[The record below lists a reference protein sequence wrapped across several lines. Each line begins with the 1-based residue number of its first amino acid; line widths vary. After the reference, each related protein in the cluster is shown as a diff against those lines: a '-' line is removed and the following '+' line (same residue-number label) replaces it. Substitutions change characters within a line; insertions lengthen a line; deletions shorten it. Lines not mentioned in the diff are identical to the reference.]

1 MNKYEMISYYTDN
14 GQELQVQLSED
25 TLWLTAVQI
34 AQLFNV
40 NRPAIVKHIN
50 NIYNS
55 QELGKFGTCSKMEH
69 IGNNGNKYFTNYY
82 NLDVII
88 SVGYRV
94 NSKAGVRFRQWATK
108 ILRAQMQT
116 AYLNYFANNQY
127 NINSL
132 DFRLTQIEKQGLNR
146 VQCIKDKFWEHEE
159 RINAIEDKL
168 NRLKITLSF

>member
-1 MNKYEMISYYTDN
+1 MQSHND
-14 GQELQVQLSED
+14 D
-25 TLWLTAVQI
+25 LWLNTVQM
-34 AQLFNV
+34 AQLFSV

-55 QELGKFGTCSKMEH
+55 QELDKLSTCSKMEH

-94 NSKAGVRFRQWATK
+94 NSKAGVKFRQWATK
-108 ILRAQMQT
+108 ILKAQMQAT
-116 AYLNYFANNQY
+116 YINYFANN

-132 DFRLTQIEKQGLNR
+132 DFRLTQMENKGVNR
-146 VQCIKDKFWEHEE
+146 VKCIKDKFREHEE